1 MYHVN
6 IYWGKIN
13 RKIAKPGG
21 SKLLINQPKYIPLGG
36 GGVDL
41 YHFDIMILEQ
51 LSTRPQ
57 GILYVL
63 MYIFKVVLK
72 NYEKTQKRFSSLFK
86 HI

>member
-36 GGVDL
+36 GGWIYITL
-41 YHFDIMILEQ
+41 IL
-51 LSTRPQ
+51 
-57 GILYVL
+57 
-63 MYIFKVVLK
+63 
-72 NYEKTQKRFSSLFK
+72 
-86 HI
+86 

>member
-1 MYHVN
+1 M
-6 IYWGKIN
+6 
-13 RKIAKPGG
+13 
-21 SKLLINQPKYIPLGG
+21 
-36 GGVDL
+36 DL

-72 NYEKTQKRFSSLFK
+72 NYEKTQKKDSHHSLTYMKNDPLKSRSTFGCIYN
-86 HI
+86 HVS